1 MSDYARRR
9 RNSGSS
15 GSSSGSS
22 TGASSSQSNAA
33 ALEDMPKEQV
43 MVYLSQNSVTHHKDE
58 IPETLAALQKADQM
72 GLGKKSMIPISDKF
86 KDGSGTEQYAFGE
99 SKAETMT
106 WWHDDP
112 TLESG
117 QVRVGDRVLTLGANE
132 SHIVEPEGESWN
144 ANVTVKKPVI
154 ERIRKDWKTALTHIG
169 LSNGRADSVIRVL
182 MTGQNDT
189 AKLMHSGGG
198 ACNELLQLISVLNR
212 AEMGEFEIS
221 SFVISGHHYSGT
233 SYIFGEFDN
242 HDYDSDQTTGD
253 TLDVR
258 DIEKLS
264 TVFPK
269 AFAQVDSFMFSAC
282 NTHDLGLRDA
292 EGNDRTTQDWVASTF
307 PEAQRMSNWQNIA
320 PGSDYAAFFSGE
332 FALDVAKEEAGS
344 SNSAF
349 DAWQFKKTQKGTNHR
364 FEKNAAGEFE
374 AMETSRDKT
383 SYPYY
388 NDYKGLRNSNHEA
401 FHKRE
406 DLMRYILKKL

>member
-1 MSDYARRR
+1 
-9 RNSGSS
+9 
-15 GSSSGSS
+15 
-22 TGASSSQSNAA
+22 
-33 ALEDMPKEQV
+33 MPKEQV
-43 MVYLSQNSVTHHKDE
+43 MVYLTQNSVTHHNDE

-86 KDGSGTEQYAFGE
+86 SDGSGTEQYAFGE

-112 TLESG
+112 TLQSG
-117 QVRVGDRVLTLGANE
+117 QVRVGERVLTLGANE
-132 SHIVEPEGESWN
+132 SHVEEGEQWN
-144 ANVTVKKPVI
+144 ANASVKKSTI
-154 ERIRKDWKTALTHIG
+154 SRIRKDWKTALTHVG
-169 LSNGRADSVIRVL
+169 LSSGHADAVIRAL

-221 SFVISGHHYSGT
+221 SFVISGHNYSGT
-233 SYIFGEFDN
+233 SYVFGEFDN
-242 HDYDSDQTTGD
+242 HDYDSDQLTGD

-282 NTHDLGLRDA
+282 NTHDLGLKDA
-292 EGNDRTTQDWVASTF
+292 EGNDRSTQDWVSDTF

-332 FALDVAKEEAGS
+332 FALDVAKEESGS
-344 SNSAF
+344 SGSSF
-349 DAWQFKKTQKGTNHR
+349 DEWQFKKTKKGTNHR

-374 AMETSRDKT
+374 EMETSRDKS
-383 SYPYY
+383 SYPHY

>member
-9 RNSGSS
+9 HTGGSS
-15 GSSSGSS
+15 GSSSGS
-22 TGASSSQSNAA
+22 TTELTASGSNSA

-43 MVYLSQNSVTHHKDE
+43 MIYLTQNSVTHHNDE

-86 KDGSGTEQYAFGE
+86 ADGSGTEQYAFGE
-99 SKAETMT
+99 STAATMT

-112 TLESG
+112 TLKSG
-117 QVRVGDRVLTLGANE
+117 QVRVGGRVLTLGANKD
-132 SHIVEPEGESWN
+132 HIVESERWDES
-144 ANVTVKKPVI
+144 APVKKPVV
-154 ERIRKDWKTALTHIG
+154 ERIRKDWKTALTHVG
-169 LSNGRADSVIRVL
+169 LSAGKADAVVRVL

-212 AEMGEFEIS
+212 AELGEFEIS
-221 SFVISGHHYSGT
+221 SFVLSGHHYRGT
-233 SYIFGEFDN
+233 SFIFGEIGD
-242 HDYDSDQTTGD
+242 HEYDDDKVTGD

-269 AFAQVDSFMFSAC
+269 AFSQVDSMMFSAC
-282 NTHDLGLRDA
+282 NTHDLGLKDA
-292 EGNDRTTQDWVASTF
+292 EGNDRSTQDWVSSTF
-307 PEAQRMSNWQNIA
+307 PEAKRMSNWQDIA
-320 PGSDYAAFFSGE
+320 PGSDYGAFFSGE

-344 SNSAF
+344 SSTAF
-349 DAWQFKKTQKGTNHR
+349 DEWQFKKTNKGTNHR
-364 FEKNAAGEFE
+364 FERNAAGDFE
-374 AMETSRDKT
+374 AMDTKRSRT
-383 SYPYY
+383 SYPHY